1 MADPAMSVKDAV
13 AAHWRGLHPKW
24 KATLEVADD
33 YQPLAGSP
41 TLLVADDG
49 GGMLNGGAW
58 LIRRD
63 LMRIDIRMTAFAKG
77 RSEARTVLTDA
88 IDIVVT
94 TKPPGICPPTLPV
107 PPAPIAQSSREFR
120 GNHLSNATCLTH
132 VSFNSYE

>member
-13 AAHWRGLHPKW
+13 ASHWRGLHPKL

-94 TKPPGICPPTLPV
+94 TKPPGICRIENV
-107 PPAPIAQSSREFR
+107 PAPIEDRDR
-120 GNHLSNATCLTH
+120 ATGAYLASITMP
-132 VSFNSYE
+132 VLIRP

>member
-13 AAHWRGLHPKW
+13 AAHCRGLHPKW

-94 TKPPGICPPTLPV
+94 TKPPGICRIENV
-107 PPAPIAQSSREFR
+107 PAPIEDRDR
-120 GNHLSNATCLTH
+120 ATGAYLASITMP
-132 VSFNSYE
+132 VLIRP